1 MTIRA
6 SLRFVRYRITC
17 KLPLTIM
24 NLLNMYKDIYTHM
37 CGIIESGWLMVNLNL
52 GDHVRKSDNWPNFPA
67 MEVLVFRVG
76 SIKD

>member
-1 MTIRA
+1 
-6 SLRFVRYRITC
+6 
-17 KLPLTIM
+17 M

-52 GDHVRKSDNWPNFPA
+52 GDYVRKSDNWPNFPA

-76 SIKD
+76 SILIPYRSEVLRYICDTYIYIRIL